1 MKAYKDYMN
10 ELSKEDV
17 LEGLL
22 CYGLFA
28 DKLPSVLSNEAFY
41 NYCKT
46 NGFPKY
52 EQKGHDYI
60 RYETTR
66 NTNIPRLISI
76 PNPFAYSNLCK
87 HISEHWEELRAV
99 YNEATSN
106 QNYKISQIH
115 IQKLKNKKELFEMNK
130 HYTDK
135 DCSLSMFL
143 DKLQIM
149 KRVRVS
155 ADISNCFPSIYSHS
169 LSWAIVGKEI
179 AKKNKDDKTL
189 WFNTL
194 DYYVRN
200 IKNEETN
207 GLLIG
212 PHSSNLLS
220 ELILCRIDQDLSPNY
235 DYIRNIDDFTCY
247 VNSDDEAERF
257 LLDLNASLKKYE
269 LALNTKKTEILK
281 LPVSS
286 ASDWVGAINSYYI
299 GNDLTEDNRVVFK
312 FQRLKAYLDLVIRL
326 ANSSNNLSIYS
337 YAIKTIS
344 NTYLGK
350 RAMSYYINTIHHLV
364 CLYPYLVHWLEEF
377 VFEAFGISKGT
388 IKDIAQ
394 DVYNVGVSR
403 HIYESCS
410 FALYW
415 AIKYGF
421 DLSNN
426 HIEDSFASEDCV
438 FMLLSY
444 IKTTKEKGK
453 IKEGKKRFKEKAKS
467 LIDDMDRYWLF
478 IYEVLPKTD
487 LPTGEFRAIKEK
499 RISFIKNEF
508 R

>member
-1 MKAYKDYMN
+1 MKAYYDYMN
-10 ELSKEDV
+10 ELSQEDL

-22 CYGLFA
+22 GFGLFA
-28 DKLPSVLSNEAFY
+28 DKLPGVLSSEAFY

-46 NGFPKY
+46 NGFPKF

-76 PNPFAYSNLCK
+76 PNPFAYSNLCNC
-87 HISEHWEELRAV
+87 ISEKWDELRNV
-99 YNEATSN
+99 FNEATST
-106 QNYKISQIH
+106 QSFKISQIH
-115 IQKLKNKKELFEMNK
+115 IQKLKNKKQLFEMNR

-135 DCSLSMFL
+135 DYSLSLFL

-149 KRVRVS
+149 KRVRVC
-155 ADISNCFPSIYSHS
+155 ADISNCFPSIYSHA
-169 LSWAIVGKEI
+169 LSWAIIGKEV
-179 AKKNKDDKTL
+179 AKKYKDDKSK
-189 WFNTL
+189 WYNIL
-194 DYYVRN
+194 DFHVRN

-220 ELILCRIDQDLSPNY
+220 ELVLCRIDQDLAPHYN
-235 DYIRNIDDFTCY
+235 YIRNIDDFTCY

-269 LALNTKKTEILK
+269 LVLNTKKTEIIK
-281 LPVSS
+281 LPISS
-286 ASDWVGAINSYYI
+286 TSDWVGTLNSYHI
-299 GNDLTEDNRVVFK
+299 GNDLTEDKKVVFK
-312 FQRLKAYLDLVIRL
+312 FQRLKAYLDLVISL
-326 ANSSNNLSIYS
+326 ANSTNNQSVYS

-350 RAMSYYINTIHHLV
+350 RALSYYINTIHHLV

-377 VFEAFGISKGT
+377 VFEAFSISKET
-388 IKDIAQ
+388 IREIAQ
-394 DVYNVGVSR
+394 DVYDVGISR
-403 HIYESCS
+403 RIYESCS
-410 FALYW
+410 FALFW
-415 AIKYGF
+415 SIKYGF

-426 HIEDSFASEDCV
+426 HVEDSFVSEDCV

-444 IKTTKEKGK
+444 LKTTKEKGK
-453 IKEGKKRFKEKAKS
+453 IKEGKKKFKEKAKS
-467 LIDDMDRYWLF
+467 LIVDMDRYWLF

-487 LPTGEFRAIKEK
+487 LPIGEFRAIKEK
-499 RISFIKNEF
+499 KVTFVKNEF
-508 R
+508 L

>member
-1 MKAYKDYMN
+1 MRSYVEYIN
-10 ELSKEDV
+10 EITKEE
-17 LEGLL
+17 LHEGLL
-22 CYGLFA
+22 GYGLFA
-28 DKLPSVLSNEAFY
+28 DKLPNIFSSEVFY
-41 NYCKT
+41 NYCK
-46 NGFPKY
+46 NSGFPNFEK
-52 EQKGHDYI
+52 KGHDYI

-87 HISEHWEELRAV
+87 HISEYWEELKNA
-99 YNEATSN
+99 YTEATSN
-106 QNYKISQIH
+106 QKYKISQIH
-115 IQKLKNKKELFEMNK
+115 IQKFKNKSHLFEMNK
-130 HYTDK
+130 HYMDK
-135 DCSLSMFL
+135 DPSMSMYL

-169 LSWAIVGKEI
+169 LPWAIVGKDV
-179 AKKNKDDKTL
+179 AKRNKDDRNL
-189 WFNTL
+189 WFNVL

-200 IKNEETN
+200 LKNEETN

-220 ELILCRIDQDLSPNY
+220 ELVLCRIDQELAPKY
-235 DYIRNIDDFTCY
+235 KYIRNIDDFTCY
-247 VNSDDEAERF
+247 VNSDDESERF
-257 LLDLNASLKKYE
+257 LLDLNASLKQFE
-269 LALNTKKTEILK
+269 LSLNTKKTEIIK

-286 ASDWVGAINSYYI
+286 ASDWVGTLNSYHI
-299 GNDLTEDNRVVFK
+299 GNDLTEDKKVVFK
-312 FQRLKAYLDLVIRL
+312 FQRLKAYLDLVISL
-326 ANSSNNLSIYS
+326 ANSTNNQSVYS
-337 YAIKTIS
+337 YSIKTIS

-350 RAMSYYINTIHHLV
+350 RALTYYINTIHHLV
-364 CLYPYLVHWLEEF
+364 CLYPYLVHWLDEF
-377 VFEAFGISKGT
+377 VFEAFGISKVI
-388 IKDIAQ
+388 IKEIAQ
-394 DVYNVGVSR
+394 DVYEVGIRR

-426 HIEDSFASEDCV
+426 HIDDSFASEDCV

-444 IKTTKEKGK
+444 LKTTKEKDK

-478 IYEVLPKTD
+478 IYEILPKTE
-487 LPTGEFRAIKEK
+487 LPVGEFRAIKEK
-499 RISFIKNEF
+499 KVSFIKKGF
-508 R
+508 L

>member
-1 MKAYKDYMN
+1 MRKYNDYLD
-10 ELSKEDV
+10 EISKEDL

-22 CYGLFA
+22 GFGLFA
-28 DKLPSVLSNEAFY
+28 DKLPGVFSSEAFY
-41 NYCKT
+41 NYCKSKS
-46 NGFPKY
+46 FPKF

-87 HISEHWEELRAV
+87 HISEHWVELRNV
-99 YNEATSN
+99 YKEATSN
-106 QNYKISQIH
+106 QNYKVSQIH
-115 IQKLKNKKELFEMNK
+115 IQKLKNKKHLFEMNK

-135 DCSLSMFL
+135 DSSLSMYL
-143 DKLQIM
+143 DKLQIK

-169 LSWAIVGKEI
+169 LPWAIVGKDI
-179 AKKNKDDKTL
+179 AKKSKDNRTL
-189 WFNTL
+189 WYNVL
-194 DYYVRN
+194 DYFVRN

-220 ELILCRIDQDLSPNY
+220 ELVLCRIDQDLAPKY
-235 DYIRNIDDFTCY
+235 KYIRNIDDFTCY

-269 LALNTKKTEILK
+269 LSLNTKKTEIIK

-286 ASDWVGAINSYYI
+286 TSDWVGTLNSFYI
-299 GNDLTEDNRVVFK
+299 ENDYTKNKKVVFK
-312 FQRLKAYLDLVIRL
+312 FQRLKAYLDLVISL
-326 ANSSNNLSIYS
+326 ANSTNNQSV
-337 YAIKTIS
+337 YAYATKTIS

-350 RAMSYYINTIHHLV
+350 RALSYYINTIHHLV
-364 CLYPYLVHWLEEF
+364 CLHPYLVHWLEEF
-377 VFEAFGISKGT
+377 VFETFGISKEI

-394 DVYNVGVSR
+394 SVYEVGISR
-403 HIYESCS
+403 RIYESCS
-410 FALYW
+410 FAIYW

-421 DLSNN
+421 ALSSN

-453 IKEGKKRFKEKAKS
+453 IKEGKKLFKEKAKS
-467 LIDDMDRYWLF
+467 LINDTDRYWLF

-487 LPTGEFRAIKEK
+487 LPNGEFRTIKDK
-499 RISFIKNEF
+499 KVSFVKNGF
-508 R
+508 L